1 MNQEQWNTHERVRV
15 LLGVAST
22 ITMTIV
28 HGALHWV
35 FTDKY
40 MHGMPTTMLIQV
52 SLNNLLLIFIVSP
65 VCVMHGYD
73 MVTRRTPSALTMP
86 LLVQRQHDQL
96 MEYVRNTI
104 DEKMQRMNDADQAT
118 MEAVRRELVAIQG
131 TLEMLPV
138 IGEKYPGVGA
148 HFRELYQKQQRRAA
162 NSSSDGDVP
171 T

>member
-1 MNQEQWNTHERVRV
+1 MAKQTQKEKTKTEGPACPRSRY
-15 LLGVAST
+15 S
-22 ITMTIV
+22 MTCCCR
-28 HGALHWV
+28 A
-35 FTDKY
+35 
-40 MHGMPTTMLIQV
+40 MA
-52 SLNNLLLIFIVSP
+52 
-65 VCVMHGYD
+65 
-73 MVTRRTPSALTMP
+73 PSALTMP